1 MPKRNFQEKRD
12 SARRTQEKPSTR
24 NEELFESKRNHPVTY
39 DNARKTIFEWIK
51 QGRNYREIAQTPFNI
66 IGWDRPKKF
75 SISEISRIKNNP
87 NAVNQTPEKY
97 DQMDEEYNLID
108 EKKAEIFELLD
119 KDVHPRKIVVR
130 TKFNPEFVKETTV
143 EYLELDN
150 FSPQIIKKLI
160 DISKEFNYKIQ
171 NSDQLK
177 NLFWEALDSHKVWKN
192 LYYYCVRCG
201 KPVYLTPEK
210 NNSWKEDVTIALN
223 YLSENNWHP
232 ECDF

>member
-24 NEELFESKRNHPVTY
+24 NEELFESKRNNPVTY
-39 DNARKTIFEWIK
+39 DNARKTIFEWVK
-51 QGRNYREIAQTPFNI
+51 QGRNYREIAQIPFNI
-66 IGWDRPKKF
+66 IGWDKPKKF
-75 SISEISRIKNNP
+75 SISEISRIKNHNE
-87 NAVNQTPEKY
+87 VDQTPEKY
-97 DQMDEEYNLID
+97 DLID
-108 EKKAEIFELLD
+108 EKKAEIFDLLD
-119 KDVHPRKIVVR
+119 KCVHPRKIVVR
-130 TKFNPEFVKETTV
+130 TKFNPEFVKETTL

-201 KPVYLTPEK
+201 KPVYLTPDK
-210 NNSWKEDVTIALN
+210 NETWEEDIFDGLN
-223 YLSENNWHP
+223 YLSKNHWHP
-232 ECDF
+232 ECEF